1 MSFTS
6 LLTDTELPL
15 ASAAVAFFAGV
26 VLPQNVKDFAS
37 GVPSDVGQRSPP
49 PNRARMAFPGSRIR
63 CNELADSPTMGSDFQ
78 NLTASG
84 DSP

>member
-37 GVPSDVGQRSPP
+37 GVPSDVRSALSSAESSTHGVSWLS
-49 PNRARMAFPGSRIR
+49 N
-63 CNELADSPTMGSDFQ
+63 Q
-78 NLTASG
+78 VQ
-84 DSP
+84 